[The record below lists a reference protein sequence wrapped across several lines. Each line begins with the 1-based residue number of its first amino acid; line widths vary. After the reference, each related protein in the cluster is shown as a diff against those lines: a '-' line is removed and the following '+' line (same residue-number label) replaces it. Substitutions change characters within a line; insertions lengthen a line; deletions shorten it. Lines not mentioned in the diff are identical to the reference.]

1 MQLTHSFSVPA
12 TIDVAWATFMDLR
25 EVGEC
30 FPGATVTE
38 ASGDSFT
45 GQVKVKLGPIA
56 MVYTGVGT
64 FTERDDE
71 SHHAVIKAE
80 GKDKRG
86 NGTAGATA
94 TIQLS
99 PDGVDHTQVDVTTDL
114 LVTGKPAQ
122 FGRGVMQDVSDK
134 LLAQFVSCIEGKLSS
149 GSAPSGSRP
158 AASSGADVESEA
170 SKQTA
175 AQGASS
181 GAAASSK
188 PLGTAAMF
196 GATAGADSWE
206 KLSGRDSG
214 SGASS
219 ASGTSA
225 SASGSASGSA
235 SSTTSGSGSGGAAT
249 GSGSS
254 SRPAASSPTSA
265 ARPAPAAAYGAA
277 GGSDDALD
285 LGAMVL
291 PVLLK
296 THGREVAIGAVA
308 FIVGWKLA
316 RFLPG

>member
-30 FPGATVTE
+30 FPGATVTDVS
-38 ASGDSFT
+38 ADSFT

-56 MVYTGVGT
+56 MVYTGTGT
-64 FTERDDE
+64 FTERNDQ

-99 PDGVDHTQVDVTTDL
+99 PDGVDATQVDVTTDL

-158 AASSGADVESEA
+158 AASSGADGESGA

-181 GAAASSK
+181 GAASSK

-206 KLSGRDSG
+206 KLSGRATG
-214 SGASS
+214 SGA
-219 ASGTSA
+219 A
-225 SASGSASGSA
+225 SAAGTSGSASGSG
-235 SSTTSGSGSGGAAT
+235 STGAAAGGA
-249 GSGSS
+249 SG
-254 SRPAASSPTSA
+254 SRPAASAPTPA

>member
-30 FPGATVTE
+30 FPGATVTD

-56 MVYTGVGT
+56 MVYTGTGT
-64 FTERDDE
+64 FTERDDD

-99 PDGVDHTQVDVTTDL
+99 PDGVEATQVDVTTDL
-114 LVTGKPAQ
+114 LITGKPAQ

-149 GSAPSGSRP
+149 GSAPAGASTSSASGS
-158 AASSGADVESEA
+158 AGSAMSQASSSGADMESGA
-170 SKQTA
+170 TDQIA
-175 AQGASS
+175 ARGASS
-181 GAAASSK
+181 GTAASAE

-206 KLSGRDSG
+206 SRSGHGSDSG
-214 SGASS
+214 SGKDPVAPG
-219 ASGTSA
+219 ARGGTA
-225 SASGSASGSA
+225 GSAA
-235 SSTTSGSGSGGAAT
+235 SPASRTAGAGGPSTGDRAPARHS
-249 GSGSS
+249 
-254 SRPAASSPTSA
+254 AASS
-265 ARPAPAAAYGAA
+265 GAD
-277 GGSDDALD
+277 DDALD
-285 LGAMVL
+285 LGATVL

-296 THGREVAIGAVA
+296 SHGREVAIGAVA
-308 FIVGWKLA
+308 FVVGWKLG

>member
-30 FPGATVTE
+30 FPGATVTD

-56 MVYTGVGT
+56 MVYTGTGT
-64 FTERDDE
+64 FTQRDDQ

-99 PDGVDHTQVDVTTDL
+99 PDGADKTRVDVTTDL

-134 LLAQFVSCIEGKLSS
+134 LLAQFVKCIEGKLSS
-149 GSAPSGSRP
+149 GSAPAS
-158 AASSGADVESEA
+158 ASSGSASSSASSSGANVESGVA
-170 SKQTA
+170 DQVGA
-175 AQGASS
+175 RGASS
-181 GAAASSK
+181 GAAASAK

-206 KLSGRDSG
+206 SRSGHASSKDSSSG
-214 SGASS
+214 SGTAASGS
-219 ASGTSA
+219 VASARSTGTGGVANSDRPARPAAAASGTA
-225 SASGSASGSA
+225 L
-235 SSTTSGSGSGGAAT
+235 GAD
-249 GSGSS
+249 
-254 SRPAASSPTSA
+254 
-265 ARPAPAAAYGAA
+265 
-277 GGSDDALD
+277 DDALD
-285 LGAMVL
+285 LGATVL

-296 THGREVAIGAVA
+296 SHGREVAIGAAA
-308 FIVGWKLA
+308 FVIGWKLG
-316 RFLPG
+316 RLLPG

>member
-30 FPGATVTE
+30 FPGATVTDVS
-38 ASGDSFT
+38 ADSFT

-56 MVYTGVGT
+56 MVYTGTGT
-64 FTERDDE
+64 FTERDDQ
-71 SHHAVIKAE
+71 SHHALIKAE

-99 PDGVDHTQVDVTTDL
+99 PDGVDATQVDVTTDL

-149 GSAPSGSRP
+149 GSAPSSSRP
-158 AASSGADVESEA
+158 AASSGADVESGA

-181 GAAASSK
+181 GAAVSSK

-214 SGASS
+214 SGSAS
-219 ASGTSA
+219 ASGTS
-225 SASGSASGSA
+225 GS
-235 SSTTSGSGSGGAAT
+235 TSGSGSGGAAT
-249 GSGSS
+249 GSASA
-254 SRPAASSPTSA
+254 SRPTASSPTPAS
-265 ARPAPAAAYGAA
+265 RPAPAAASGAA

-285 LGAMVL
+285 LGATVL

-296 THGREVAIGAVA
+296 THGREVAIGAVG

>member
-12 TIDVAWATFMDLR
+12 TADVAWATFMDLR

-30 FPGATVTE
+30 FPGATVTD

-56 MVYTGVGT
+56 MVYTGTGT
-64 FTERDDE
+64 FTQRDDQ

-86 NGTAGATA
+86 NGTAGASA

-99 PDGVDHTQVDVTTDL
+99 PDGADKTQVDVTTDL

-149 GSAPSGSRP
+149 GSAPGGAGSSASR
-158 AASSGADVESEA
+158 SSGADVESGVSE
-170 SKQTA
+170 QVA
-175 AQGASS
+175 ARDGSS
-181 GAAASSK
+181 GGSAPAT

-196 GATAGADSWE
+196 GATAGAQSWE
-206 KLSGRDSG
+206 SLSGRGADTPASSGSAASSSAASG
-214 SGASS
+214 SGQSGAAVGSS
-219 ASGTSA
+219 GVERRSDTARPA
-225 SASGSASGSA
+225 A
-235 SSTTSGSGSGGAAT
+235 SGSGSG
-249 GSGSS
+249 
-254 SRPAASSPTSA
+254 AAS
-265 ARPAPAAAYGAA
+265 
-277 GGSDDALD
+277 GSDDALD
-285 LGAMVL
+285 LGATVL

-308 FIVGWKLA
+308 FVIGWKLG